1 MQLLGVEPRDVNFI
15 LDFPLE
21 DLKTLLKVE
30 EAVMAK
36 PNLTEDQHKAL
47 DYFEWMLAQIKQMM
61 QDMPEESDVKPTI
74 KRVKL

>member
-1 MQLLGVEPRDVNFI
+1 MQLLGVEPRDVHFI

-61 QDMPEESDVKPTI
+61 QDMPEESDVKPII